1 MRKEV
6 VFNIKNNSYT
16 EDMYYFQTEKKKPIN
31 INDVNIEN
39 IVLSKKTL
47 YGKRVVTN
55 IILHI

>member
-1 MRKEV
+1 M

-39 IVLSKKTL
+39 IVLSKKTFMVK
-47 YGKRVVTN
+47 G
-55 IILHI
+55 